1 MKWQLSTRSI
11 SIHPDEI
18 ALSDRTY
25 YLPSYDAIGPLV
37 ESIRQIGVISP
48 PVVRINDDGA
58 LAPVVGR
65 RRIEACSKAGIS
77 QLSVFVVDA
86 SEPRDKLVNLLF
98 WDNISRI
105 ENNTVT
111 VAAMVTR
118 LLDVFDSETVAD
130 KYLPWIDVPPRGPRL
145 LKLKTIAQLDDRSQ
159 RALWFGRIVEKT
171 ALLLAG
177 LNTKDR
183 FEMLNFVER
192 YGWNAN
198 KSDEMAQAI
207 YDLSI
212 LSGKSVSETISE
224 AIQFVEPQSEQDDP
238 VRKSEKMRNLV
249 KSLRWKD
256 LCQHQDLFNQWL
268 KKLDLPRHIRVKPT
282 ISFENDSVSIEITA
296 NSLNEADGIIQKLI
310 E

>member
-25 YLPSYDAIGPLV
+25 YLPCYDAIGPLV

-48 PVVRINDDGA
+48 PVVRINDDSA

-130 KYLPWIDVPPRGPRL
+130 KYLPWIGVPPRGPRL

-310 E
+310 